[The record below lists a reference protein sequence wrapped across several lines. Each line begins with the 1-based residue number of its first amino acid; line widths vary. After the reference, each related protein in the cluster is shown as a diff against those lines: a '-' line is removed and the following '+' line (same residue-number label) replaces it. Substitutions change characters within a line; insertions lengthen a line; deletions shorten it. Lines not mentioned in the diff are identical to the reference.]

1 MTTLKLLAVDSS
13 AVSAGAAVFDGDKLL
28 SESFVNAG
36 LTHSRTLMPMV
47 NGALGNAGLTIEDID
62 AFAVSRG
69 PGSFTGVRIG
79 VAAVKG
85 LAFPG
90 DKPCAGVSTLEAMAY
105 NFTDEDCTVCTLMDA
120 RRSQVYTALFSVS
133 GVRVTRLSED
143 GAKSIEDVASEIS
156 GISGKI
162 YLCGDGS
169 KLHCETL
176 KAANPAVIL
185 PAENRRYQRA
195 YGVGLAA
202 IANGGFAS
210 SALLEPAYVRP
221 SQAERELR
229 IKKEGIK

>member
-13 AVSAGAAVFDGDKLL
+13 AVSAGAAVFDGEKLM
-28 SESFVNAG
+28 SECFINAG

-47 NGALGNAGLTIEDID
+47 NGALSDVGLKIEDID
-62 AFAVSRG
+62 CFAVSKG

-85 LAFPG
+85 LAFPC

-105 NFTDEDCTVCTLMDA
+105 NFTDEECTVCALMDA
-120 RRSQVYTALFSVS
+120 RRSQVYTALFSLS
-133 GVRVTRLSED
+133 GGKVKRLTED
-143 GAKSIEDVASEIS
+143 GAKSIEEVASELS
-156 GISGKI
+156 GITGKI

-169 KLHCETL
+169 KLHSETL

-202 IANGGFAS
+202 IANGDFAS
-210 SALLEPAYVRP
+210 PALLEPAYVRP

-229 IKKEGIK
+229 IKKEDI